1 MDITSLIQRNKYDQ
15 YFTTN
20 ITLQRKV
27 FDLILNNPDVIL
39 EPSVGRGDLV
49 KYVMENSDMKTFDM
63 YEIDNTV
70 KLLDGVDIKNVTYCD
85 FLKQVINKKYKTIIG
100 NPPYGKLYVLFIQKC
115 FNLLEENGELIF
127 IIPSDFFKLTRS
139 VKLLNEMMTA
149 GSFTHIYHPN
159 NEKLFEFA
167 SVDIIIFRYCKDHVT
182 VDCQTELSSED
193 KNLPKKILHTSPA
206 QTLYNDKIMNIHNN
220 SGLITFSDYS
230 DGNLI
235 TETRSNELI
244 SNHFDI
250 YVGLVSGKE
259 EVFKNEKFGNLYL
272 LNGVNKKD
280 KYIFL
285 KKFPTANDELNKYML
300 DNKKELIERQ
310 IRNFTEKNWFEWGA
324 IRNEEQ
330 MNSFT
335 YDIELEIGKLSL
347 DEYYNKCYTLSKM
360 KPIKV
365 MKCIY
370 VYTLTRKEQI
380 AFIDDVGYF
389 GGNLIMMKP
398 KKEYDLNKI
407 VDYLNSDEFKH
418 NFIYSNRFK
427 IGHRQLANS
436 TFPVNLIV

>member
-1 MDITSLIQRNKYDQ
+1 MDIVTEIKNDITSSIQRNKYDQ

-20 ITLQRKV
+20 VTLQKKV
-27 FDLILNNPDVIL
+27 FDLILNEPDVIL

-167 SVDIIIFRYCKDHVT
+167 SIDVIIFRYCKD
-182 VDCQTELSSED
+182 
-193 KNLPKKILHTSPA
+193 KNLPKRILHTSPA
-206 QTLYNDKIMNIHNN
+206 FGVFQTLYNDKIMNIHNSN
-220 SGLITFSDYS
+220 GLITFSEYNI
-230 DGNLI
+230 G
-235 TETRSNELI
+235 TKELI
-244 SNHFDI
+244 SNHFEI

-285 KKFPTANDELNKYML
+285 KKFPTSNDELNKYML

-335 YDIELEIGKLSL
+335 YDIELEIDKLSL
-347 DEYYNKCYTLSKM
+347 DEYYNKCYTLSKS

-365 MKCIY
+365 RKCIY

-407 VDYLNSDEFKH
+407 VNFLNSDEFKH

-436 TFPVNLIV
+436 AFPVNLIV